1 MAAGP
6 KEERINLE
14 HEHDDDDDDDKEELA
29 KERSGGAAPP
39 KVSSSWLVWSPRCSL
54 NAKMS
59 TCAKVTGRHNSSVR
73 TMVSFIGDCFE
84 ICSDGDKH
92 RGGASSTELG
102 STVFKAY
109 TATGIHS
116 TVFGA
121 KVQIGSQQSVI
132 IC

>member
-14 HEHDDDDDDDKEELA
+14 HEHDDDHDDKEELA
-29 KERSGGAAPP
+29 MDRSGGAPPP
-39 KVSSSWLVWSPRCSL
+39 KVSPIWLTWSPGCSL

-59 TCAKVTGRHNSSVR
+59 TCAKVTGRYKSSVR
-73 TMVSFIGDCFE
+73 IMVCFIGDCFE
-84 ICSDGDKH
+84 MCSDGNKR

-102 STVFKAY
+102 SKVFKAH

-116 TVFGA
+116 TVFGD
-121 KVQIGSQQSVI
+121 KVQTGSQQSVI